1 MYRKCTTEKAAAQ
14 QRQFQDALL
23 ASMRNRGYSEITVTE
38 LCRQTGLS
46 RKTFYRLY
54 ENKDDVLCAML
65 DGVLQEMA
73 RYQEPRK
80 TIHAALCRMFSY
92 WKEQKVILD
101 VLSKNHLSYLLLER
115 ALYYVSS
122 EDIQTQRVLDAEAH
136 PRKEEI
142 LLFLLGGI
150 MSLIIR
156 WHHSGY
162 ARTTEEMA
170 QLAVQ
175 LLIHPPLRI
184 EITEDIL

>member
-1 MYRKCTTEKAAAQ
+1 MYRKCTTEKAVAQ
-14 QRQFQDALL
+14 QRQFQKALL
-23 ASMRNRGYSEITVTE
+23 SSMKNQSYSEITVTG
-38 LCRQTGLS
+38 LCRQTNLS

-65 DGVLQEMA
+65 DGFFYQMSQ
-73 RYQEPRK
+73 YQEPRK
-80 TIHAALCRMFSY
+80 SIREELYRIFSY
-92 WKEQKVILD
+92 CKEQKSVLD

-122 EDIQTQRVLDAEAH
+122 EDTLTQRALAAEGH
-136 PRKEEI
+136 PHKDEI
-142 LLFLLGGI
+142 LLFLLSGI

-162 ARTTEEMA
+162 ARSTEEMA
-170 QLAVQ
+170 QLAMQ

-184 EITEDIL
+184 KITEEIL